1 MTSESAA
8 TTTTSSV
15 TEQSGRTFISVTQ
28 SVAFQR
34 DFRFELFTTQI
45 TEVTSLC
52 VVSVHMSLQVT
63 PAAACI
69 VTHIADVW
77 LQTCSHGH
85 THTRTNTH
93 LKRSPADQQRQKN
106 RNTATKCRVKEYE
119 SVKKD
124 KPAEKQSGAPAQM
137 LLKVLVN
144 EASLPKT
151 HHCQISICFFIFD
164 IMPCG

>member
-85 THTRTNTH
+85 THTYKHTFKKITSGSA
-93 LKRSPADQQRQKN
+93 KTKEQQDSNKM
-106 RNTATKCRVKEYE
+106 
-119 SVKKD
+119 
-124 KPAEKQSGAPAQM
+124 QS
-137 LLKVLVN
+137 
-144 EASLPKT
+144 
-151 HHCQISICFFIFD
+151 
-164 IMPCG
+164 